1 MDSPIPPRSEE
12 SELVVLLERIGPRLK
27 RILFRFRIPARDAD
41 NLLEETFLILVS
53 KQGSVQCPESWLLA
67 TLSNRCVLYWR
78 GRRRRTW
85 EMVDRTLL
93 ELVAEDGA
101 PPEEREEIRS
111 DLDALIAQLPP
122 RCQAI
127 LRMRYGLTLP
137 DAMDLSLPEHPKATR
152 RCLAALGDLVLG
164 SGLLEPPR
172 G

>member
-12 SELVVLLERIGPRLK
+12 PELAALLERVGPRLK
-27 RILFRFRIPARDAD
+27 RILYRFRIPARDAD

-53 KQGSVQCPESWLLA
+53 KLGSVQSPDAWLPA

-78 GRRRRTW
+78 GRRSRVW

-93 ELVAEDGA
+93 ELMAEDVA
-101 PPEEREEIRS
+101 PPEEREEIHS
-111 DLDALIAQLPP
+111 DLDTLIAQLPP

-127 LRMRYGLTLP
+127 LRTRYGLTPP
-137 DAMDLSLPEHPKATR
+137 DVLAFSFPEHPKATR

>member
-12 SELVVLLERIGPRLK
+12 PELAALLERIGPRLK
-27 RILFRFRIPARDAD
+27 RILYRFRIPARDAD
-41 NLLEETFLILVS
+41 HLLEETLLILVS
-53 KQGSVQCPESWLLA
+53 KLGSVQSADAWLLA

-78 GRRRRTW
+78 GRRSRVW
-85 EMVDRTLL
+85 ELVDRTLL
-93 ELVAEDGA
+93 DLTAEGGS

-111 DLDALIAQLPP
+111 DLEQLIAQLPP

-127 LRMRYGLTLP
+127 LRMRYGLTAP
-137 DAMDLSLPEHPKATR
+137 DVMDLSFPEHPKAMR